1 MKTFSYILSVVAV
14 FTGVILLS
22 TSCKKEVP
30 PTLRIHVVDTNGVA
44 LPNAHVYCSYG
55 PDANQGTHNEVAYN
69 VEGKSGSSNI
79 VEFNFPNSAILDVE
93 VVVPKESFIPPNTYV
108 MDTLRGKKV
117 VKIELKFQRSS
128 ENVFDETVTV
138 E

>member
-14 FTGVILLS
+14 FTGVMLLS
-22 TSCKKEVP
+22 NSCKKEIP

-44 LPNAHVYCSYG
+44 LPNAHVFCSYG

-108 MDTLRGKKV
+108 IDTLRGKKV
-117 VKIELKFQRSS
+117 VKIELKFQRSK

>member
-1 MKTFSYILSVVAV
+1 MKTFSYILSVVGV
-14 FTGVILLS
+14 FTIVMLFS

-30 PTLRIHVVDTNGVA
+30 PTLRVHVVDTNGVA

-55 PDANQGTHNEVAYN
+55 PDSTSVITNEVAYN
-69 VEGKSGSSNI
+69 FEGNTGSSNI

-117 VKIELKFQRSS
+117 VKIELKFQRSG
-128 ENVFDETVTV
+128 EAFFIA
-138 E
+138 